1 MTTTALT
8 DGNQRATTM
17 TEIGREETGPG
28 MDAAGSGM
36 DTAGAGMGAAGPG
49 MDAAE
54 FRRIMGHFATGVV
67 VVTTRDPVTGTPCGL
82 TVSAFS
88 SVSLE
93 PLLVLVC
100 IEKHADSHECI
111 RRSGYFAVNILPFHG
126 ESLSRRFA
134 GAEPLEKFKGV
145 AFREERT
152 GAPILEDAMG
162 WLDCR
167 VHAVHP
173 AGDHTIFVGEVLAGD
188 ARADAPLIFFRG
200 EYGRFAS

>member
-1 MTTTALT
+1 
-8 DGNQRATTM
+8 
-17 TEIGREETGPG
+17 
-28 MDAAGSGM
+28 
-36 DTAGAGMGAAGPG
+36 

-54 FRRIMGHFATGVV
+54 FRRIMGHFATGVA
-67 VVTTRDPVTGTPCGL
+67 VVTTRDPDTGTPCGL
-82 TVSAFS
+82 TVSAFT

-111 RRSGYFAVNILPFHG
+111 RRAGYFAVNILPFHG

-134 GAEPLEKFKGV
+134 GAEPLEKFQGV

-173 AGDHTIFVGEVLAGD
+173 AGDHSIFVGEVLAGD
-188 ARADAPLIFFRG
+188 AHEDAPLIFFRG

>member
-1 MTTTALT
+1 
-8 DGNQRATTM
+8 
-17 TEIGREETGPG
+17 
-28 MDAAGSGM
+28 
-36 DTAGAGMGAAGPG
+36 

-54 FRRIMGHFATGVV
+54 FRRIMGHFATGVA
-67 VVTTRDPVTGTPCGL
+67 VVTTRDPDTGTPCGL
-82 TVSAFS
+82 TVSAFT

-111 RRSGYFAVNILPFHG
+111 RRAGYFAVNILPFHG
-126 ESLSRRFA
+126 EWLSRRFA
-134 GAEPLEKFKGV
+134 GAEPLEKFQGV

-173 AGDHTIFVGEVLAGD
+173 AGDHSIFVGEVLAGD
-188 ARADAPLIFFRG
+188 AHEDAPLIFFRG